1 MDERDRVGQVMI
13 ESVLSIGVDEPVSE
27 ALRYFRSYPIHHLPV
42 VRGSKPVGML
52 STADMMK
59 LEHFLPHGDTT
70 ATGYVN
76 QRISIASLLRGI
88 PVTVQARQTLREAAA
103 LMASHAVHG
112 LMVVDAHDNLVG
124 IVTTTDI
131 MHAALGTGPGDRA
144 GGDVAAAA
152 KASPSP
158 ERIHALEE
166 VLRVAERFVTA
177 GQDEQLHAQ
186 LVRTIDQAREL

>member
-1 MDERDRVGQVMI
+1 MGEPDRVGQVMI
-13 ESVLSIGVDEPVSE
+13 EAVLSIGVDEPVSE

-70 ATGYVN
+70 ATSYLDR
-76 QRISIASLLRGI
+76 RISIASLLRGI
-88 PVTVQARQTLREAAA
+88 PVTVQAQQSLRDAAA
-103 LMASHAVHG
+103 LMALHAVHG

-131 MHAALGTGPGDRA
+131 MHAALGTQPGDTPSSDA
-144 GGDVAAAA
+144 TAAAP
-152 KASPSP
+152 ASPSL
-158 ERIHALEE
+158 ERLHALEE
-166 VLRVAERFVTA
+166 VLRVAQRFVTA
-177 GQDEQLHAQ
+177 GQDEQLHAL
-186 LVRTIDQAREL
+186 LVRTIDRAREL